1 MSAKGGRFGP
11 RLKSSSFFWNR
22 SLREKKQTGAMKSG
36 ELSASIAHKD
46 HHGPAHPLIERA
58 LSWLHATFPER
69 QIYIR
74 SDGRVQFFTF
84 SSSLQATLAGL
95 SLIFLCWIAFST
107 VNVVFKDRIIAAK
120 DHRYQSMQAT
130 YENRVANLQLSYD
143 ELNDALVSAED
154 KFKATANELEA
165 KHDTLA
171 RLIGRKQAIDASFGG
186 NVNYAVSPSLR
197 GASGDGA
204 ASDSVGSDAP
214 VQNVTPMTNVL
225 PTVNGNGSE
234 LSILP
239 QPTDPQ
245 PRTAGP
251 TRASLYDLGAALFR
265 FFRSAVAPRHVTT
278 PAHIANR
285 PALRF
290 LAEETARLQRISA
303 DDDAILAATET
314 SLASRVN
321 GMEKAIRVAGIN
333 PGTMESRAGDQQ
345 GGPLLPLSAMKLDGV
360 QDPVFQN
367 EYWGASATMAQ
378 LSALA
383 VVMRHVPLTP
393 PISGAGVELT
403 SDFGPRID
411 PFTGHAAFHPGI
423 DFGGPY
429 GSAVHATAAGT
440 VVWAGPRGPYGNMV
454 EVDHGMGIHTRYAH
468 LSAVLV
474 GVGMR
479 VNKGSQV
486 GRLGST
492 GRSTGPH
499 VHYEV
504 WLDNSLRDP
513 ARFLEAGHVLQQN

>member
-1 MSAKGGRFGP
+1 MP
-11 RLKSSSFFWNR
+11 
-22 SLREKKQTGAMKSG
+22 QG
-36 ELSASIAHKD
+36 ELSATIAHKD

-84 SSSLQATLAGL
+84 GSSLQATLAGL

-120 DHRYQSMQAT
+120 DHRYQTMQAA
-130 YENRVANLQLSYD
+130 YENRVNNLQLSYD
-143 ELNDALVSAED
+143 ELNGALLSAED
-154 KFKATANELEA
+154 KFKTTANELEA

-171 RLIGRKQAIDASFGG
+171 RLIGRKQMIDASLGG
-186 NVNYAVSPSLR
+186 NTSVAPSPQLALR
-197 GASGDGA
+197 GASRDTT
-204 ASDSVGSDAP
+204 ASDSLGSDVP
-214 VQNVTPMTNVL
+214 VQNFVAPPVMNVT

-234 LSILP
+234 LSVLP

-251 TRASLYDLGAALFR
+251 TRASLLDLGTALVN
-265 FFRSAVAPRHVTT
+265 FFRSAVAPKRA
-278 PAHIANR
+278 PLSAHIANQ
-285 PALRF
+285 PALRA
-290 LAEETARLQRISA
+290 LAEQTARLERISA
-303 DDDAILAATET
+303 DDDAILAVTET
-314 SLASRVN
+314 KLASRVN
-321 GMEKAIRVAGIN
+321 GIEKAIRVAGIN
-333 PGTMESRAGDQQ
+333 PGAMETRASSQPGV
-345 GGPLLPLSAMKLDGV
+345 GGPLLPLSAVRIDGV

-367 EYWGASATMAQ
+367 EYWGASATLAQ

-383 VVMRHVPLTP
+383 VVMRHVPLTT
-393 PISGAGVELT
+393 PISGAGIELT
-403 SDFGPRID
+403 SDFGPRVD
-411 PFTGHAAFHPGI
+411 PFTGRAAFHAGL

-429 GSAVHATAAGT
+429 GSAVHATAPGV
-440 VVWAGPRGPYGNMV
+440 VVWAGEKGPYGNMV

-474 GVGMR
+474 GVGAH
-479 VNKGSQV
+479 VGKGTQV

-504 WLDNSLRDP
+504 WLDNSVRDP
-513 ARFLEAGHVLQQN
+513 ARFLEAGHVLQQD

>member
-1 MSAKGGRFGP
+1 MPPGEVSA
-11 RLKSSSFFWNR
+11 NN
-22 SLREKKQTGAMKSG
+22 
-36 ELSASIAHKD
+36 AHAEN
-46 HHGPAHPLIERA
+46 HGPAHPLIERA

-84 SSSLQATLAGL
+84 GASLQATLAGL
-95 SLIFLCWIAFST
+95 ALIFLGWVAFST

-120 DHRYQSMQAT
+120 DHRYQSMQST

-143 ELNDALVSAED
+143 ELNGALVSAED

-171 RLIGRKQAIDASFGG
+171 RLIGRKQAIDASLGG
-186 NVNYAVSPSLR
+186 NTGYAVSPQLALR
-197 GASGDGA
+197 GASHDAA
-204 ASDSVGSDAP
+204 ASDSLGADVP
-214 VQNVTPMTNVL
+214 VQTIAPATTVL
-225 PTVNGNGSE
+225 PTVNNNGSE
-234 LSILP
+234 LSVLP

-251 TRASLYDLGAALFR
+251 TRASLLDLGTALFR
-265 FFRSAVAPRHVTT
+265 FFRSAVTPKQVAI
-278 PAHIANR
+278 PAHIANQ
-285 PALRF
+285 PALRM
-290 LAEETARLQRISA
+290 LAEQTARLQRISA
-303 DDDAILAATET
+303 DDDAMLATTET
-314 SLASRVN
+314 KLASRVN
-321 GMEKAIRVAGIN
+321 GIEKAIRVAGIN
-333 PGTMESRAGDQQ
+333 PGAMETRAASQPGM
-345 GGPLLPLSAMKLDGV
+345 GGPLLPLSAVRIDGV

-367 EYWGASATMAQ
+367 EYWTASATMAQ

-383 VVMRHVPLTP
+383 VVMRHVPLTT

-403 SDFGPRID
+403 SDFGPRVD
-411 PFTGHAAFHPGI
+411 PFTGHAAFHAGL

-429 GSAVHATAAGT
+429 GSPVHATAPGT

-474 GVGMR
+474 GAGMKVG
-479 VNKGSQV
+479 KGTQV

-504 WLDNSLRDP
+504 WLDNSVRDP